1 MHDIYITRQE
11 EMSLILQCCLRVHMG
26 LYTTP
31 RRKYYEWSTCST
43 SCTTTR
49 IELLVRLHYHGME
62 DTSCGSGH
70 PTIAQPP
77 QQGLEHMRCQ
87 FWSMTSE
94 CHIRH
99 GCAAEGC
106 WKWEQAE
113 IPAKFTMQVRR
124 PTLHIPFCLVKRT
137 IIKNNPQNQTVSP
150 TTPPSSNTMEA
161 DGSGQVPNRVSSFQ
175 MCTFQT

>member
-1 MHDIYITRQE
+1 
-11 EMSLILQCCLRVHMG
+11 
-26 LYTTP
+26 
-31 RRKYYEWSTCST
+31 
-43 SCTTTR
+43 
-49 IELLVRLHYHGME
+49 
-62 DTSCGSGH
+62 
-70 PTIAQPP
+70 
-77 QQGLEHMRCQ
+77 
-87 FWSMTSE
+87 MTSE

-150 TTPPSSNTMEA
+150 TTPLHQTLWKPMVLVRFPTGFHPFRCVRFKLRRGIRTSATIALAPQKQAFFGEISYWISCSTVDGTSSNIILKW
-161 DGSGQVPNRVSSFQ
+161 
-175 MCTFQT
+175 